1 MELRELHELDA
12 TDPED
17 WGLIDYSQQ
26 AARLLEGFYGVQEIR
41 RIRLAFGVAR
51 VIGLFLAE
59 VVSRHGKEDTVWVI
73 VGDLPP
79 SASPY
84 REDETPRVALELYA
98 ESLEEWADAVDA
110 GDDTSDLLQ
119 VLYQDGTRMVE
130 ETPENADLAR
140 RRAHL
145 IRTVILPEVG

>member
-59 VVSRHGKEDTVWVI
+59 VVSRHGTEDTVWVI

-79 SASPY
+79 SASHY
-84 REDETPRVALELYA
+84 REDETPRAALELYA
-98 ESLEEWADAVDA
+98 ALSSPGAPASSAPPAEVSFSARAMYA
-110 GDDTSDLLQ
+110 RNAPMSGCGRGIATS
-119 VLYQDGTRMVE
+119 
-130 ETPENADLAR
+130 
-140 RRAHL
+140 
-145 IRTVILPEVG
+145 